1 MSAAKESSFNLPSW
15 LKLDDQASLTY
26 ILALHCQPGAKK
38 TEIHGEHD
46 GRLKI
51 RLAAP
56 PVEGKANDAL
66 IAWLSKILK
75 INRSHIE
82 LLAGDLSR
90 LKRVKVSGVTAIQ
103 ILEVFQVQS

>member
-1 MSAAKESSFNLPSW
+1 MPAANESSFNLPTW
-15 LKLDDQASLTY
+15 LKLEDQASLTY

-38 TEIHGEHD
+38 TEIQGEHD

-103 ILEVFQVQS
+103 ILEVLQVQS

>member
-1 MSAAKESSFNLPSW
+1 MSAADESSFNLPSW
-15 LKLDDQASLTY
+15 LKLEDQAGLTY
-26 ILALHCQPGAKK
+26 ILALHCQPGAMK
-38 TEIHGEHD
+38 TDVQGEHD

-90 LKRVKVSGVTAIQ
+90 LKRVKVSGVTSLQ
-103 ILEVFQVQS
+103 ILEALQVQS

>member
-1 MSAAKESSFNLPSW
+1 MSAADESSFNLPSW
-15 LKLDDQASLTY
+15 LKLEDQAGPTY

-38 TEIHGEHD
+38 TEVQGEHD

-90 LKRVKVSGVTAIQ
+90 LKRVKVSGVTALQ
-103 ILEVFQVQS
+103 ILEAFQVQS